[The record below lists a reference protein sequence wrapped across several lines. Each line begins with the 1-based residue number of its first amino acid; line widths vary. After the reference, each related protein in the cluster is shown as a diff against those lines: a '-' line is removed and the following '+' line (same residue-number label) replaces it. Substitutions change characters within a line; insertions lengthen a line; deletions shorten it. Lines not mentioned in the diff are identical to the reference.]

1 MLKYIVKQLRRSAIT
16 NLLFCL
22 LLTLSG
28 TLLCISAGLWY
39 SAHKALLDIDET
51 ITTIAIPDRV
61 AISRHAAQLMD
72 SFYPDFDP
80 QTEEEGNFKADT
92 IRDIELD
99 IYRRI
104 EEEVYTS
111 GLLQMDSRRV
121 FNAFAQGIE
130 PLELKITGVGV
141 EPFIAEHSGQA
152 LAVFVV
158 TCERLVSEYTVHT
171 EQTRIDGVLQGQAK
185 TTIEK
190 AYEARFLVDEVLQLH
205 PVYTA
210 PTYMR
215 IKVVLDPDGS
225 PPFETGK
232 QYVVAGKYERSL
244 SIGELTLETPGVETV
259 GSVLGLLHSI
269 DEYREFMN
277 PPPYESLR
285 FLESSTFPIEI
296 VEYLFAREPGEHD
309 GFYSFLEV
317 EGSLEETMASS
328 RWLPMKELTEHYR
341 IAADSFQVI
350 TTNDPI
356 SLPRFNQTRNL
367 FDEGRTFTP
376 REVREGM
383 RVCLV
388 SREFADHN
396 ELNVGDALPLQLYN
410 AVYGMM
416 EVSYMV
422 SDGMMGKGF
431 IWIPSVYQRNLEI
444 SAPEEYTIVGIYNTV
459 RADRNEYAIPPN
471 TVIIPNTSIAELAGE
486 PASIFDTSGRA
497 PILLHG
503 MITPNG
509 RIRETRDVIS
519 GIIPGYG
526 GLFRFYD
533 QGYNSLVATLGTLRF
548 GMTWILAL
556 TAAGW
561 LVVLF
566 IFLMFYVAR
575 KRKEGA
581 LLYAL
586 GVSRAKRFIW
596 VFSQCTVLILA
607 ALGISIAVSLPI
619 YGDILEITAGIAQEF
634 TDSFRN
640 LTLSVAADSGL
651 RSRIPLDR
659 SPLALIVTVAGVSL
673 LTLIAAGFLTKRS
686 VAFRS
691 MAEKGGDE

>member
-1 MLKYIVKQLRRSAIT
+1 MLKYIVKQIRRSAVT
-16 NLLFCL
+16 NVLFCL

-51 ITTIAIPDRV
+51 ITTIAIPDRI
-61 AISRHAAQLMD
+61 AISRFAAQLMD
-72 SFYPDFDP
+72 SYYPDLNP
-80 QTEEEGNFKADT
+80 ELEEDRNFQADT
-92 IRDIELD
+92 IREIELD
-99 IYRRI
+99 IYSRI

-111 GLLQMDSRRV
+111 GFLQMDKRRI
-121 FNAFAQGIE
+121 FNAFAEGIK
-130 PLELKITGVGV
+130 PLELKISGVGV

-152 LAVFVV
+152 LAIFVV
-158 TCERLVSEYTVHT
+158 TCERLMSEYAVHT
-171 EQTRIDGVLQGQAK
+171 EQTRIDGILQGT

-190 AYEARFLVDEVLQLH
+190 VHEARFLVDEVLQLH
-205 PVYTA
+205 PVYAA

-215 IKVVLDPDGS
+215 IKFVLDHDGS

-232 QYVVAGKYERSL
+232 QYVVAGKYERHFG
-244 SIGELTLETPGVETV
+244 IGGLTLETPDVETV

-277 PPPYESLR
+277 PPFHENLR
-285 FLESSTFPIEI
+285 FLEFSAFPIEI
-296 VEYLFAREPGEHD
+296 VEYLFAREPGGYD
-309 GFYSFLEV
+309 GIYSFLEV
-317 EGSLEETMASS
+317 EGSLDDTMASS
-328 RWLPMKELTEHYR
+328 RWLPMKEVMESYR

-376 REVREGM
+376 REVRDGM

-396 ELNVGDALPLQLYN
+396 ELNIGDTLPLQLYN
-410 AVYGMM
+410 AVLGLMD
-416 EVSYMV
+416 VSYVV
-422 SDGMMGKGF
+422 SDGIMGTDLF
-431 IWIPSVYQRNLEI
+431 WIPSVYQRDLEI
-444 SAPEEYTIVGIYNTV
+444 SRAEEYTIVGIYNTV
-459 RADRNEYAIPPN
+459 RTDRSEYAIPPN
-471 TVIIPNTSIAELAGE
+471 TVIIPNTSLGGLAGV
-486 PASIFDTSGRA
+486 PASDFDTSGHA
-497 PILLHG
+497 PILLHS
-503 MITPNG
+503 MIAPNG
-509 RIRETRDVIS
+509 RIRETRETIS
-519 GIIPGYG
+519 SMIPGYG

-533 QGYNSLVATLGTLRF
+533 QGYDSLVTTLGTLRF

-575 KRKEGA
+575 KRKEAA

-607 ALGISIAVSLPI
+607 SLGISIAVSLPI
-619 YGDILEITAGIAQEF
+619 YGDILDITAGIAQEF

-640 LTLSVAADSGL
+640 LTLSIAADSGL

-659 SPLALIVTVAGVSL
+659 SPLALLITVAGVSL
-673 LTLIAAGFLTKRS
+673 ITLIAAAFLTKRS